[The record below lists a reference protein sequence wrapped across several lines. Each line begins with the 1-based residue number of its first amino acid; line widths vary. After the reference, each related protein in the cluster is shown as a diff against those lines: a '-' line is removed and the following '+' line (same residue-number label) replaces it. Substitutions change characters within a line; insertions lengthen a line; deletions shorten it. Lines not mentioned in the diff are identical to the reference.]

1 MAPTLW
7 LTLNV
12 TFSML
17 HLNFRLKTVKNLY
30 LGDELKARYYH
41 CEERKILYWT
51 LNLEIFESKLW
62 HSVTHF
68 TDCVCVVPKFCLW
81 GFPSLCKQDEGKFGD
96 KIHWSRSLP
105 VKQMSNC
112 LPGDPPILPTL
123 SKSYSVDLAISWKR
137 WRPLSDA
144 PYSPLD
150 RNWSLTKPEIRWN

>member
-1 MAPTLW
+1 MAPTLR

-68 TDCVCVVPKFCLW
+68 TDCGCVVPKFCLW

-112 LPGDPPILPTL
+112 LPGTLQSSQPFLNPIQSILQLVGRDGGRYLMLHIPPWI
-123 SKSYSVDLAISWKR
+123 AIE
-137 WRPLSDA
+137 A
-144 PYSPLD
+144 
-150 RNWSLTKPEIRWN
+150 

>member
-1 MAPTLW
+1 MAPTLR

-62 HSVTHF
+62 HSVTQF
-68 TDCVCVVPKFCLW
+68 IDCVCVVPKFCLW
-81 GFPSLCKQDEGKFGD
+81 GFPSLCKQDEGKLGD
-96 KIHWSRSLP
+96 KIQWSRSGAEPEL
-105 VKQMSNC
+105 QSNKWVIVY
-112 LPGDPPILPTL
+112 PGAPLLHPPPPFLNPIRPILQLEREADGRYPPPPH
-123 SKSYSVDLAISWKR
+123 I
-137 WRPLSDA
+137 P
-144 PYSPLD
+144 PG
-150 RNWSLTKPEIRWN
+150 